1 LIIFYILVTIPS
13 KGKGLKPEPKQ
24 IKHQM
29 AVRRLGLL
37 KHVVNLCYL
46 PVCYYAASL
55 LATGLSNVCPFNGVS
70 GIYNYEF

>member
-29 AVRRLGLL
+29 AVRNKRQTSSQNN
-37 KHVVNLCYL
+37 KKEE
-46 PVCYYAASL
+46 
-55 LATGLSNVCPFNGVS
+55 
-70 GIYNYEF
+70 GIFTDV